1 MLKFCLFFILYFFI
15 VCGCADLIEQP
26 QDDTDSSQRELESDL
41 RDEKREPVLREDER
55 KNGTSA
61 PDDETV
67 STSDPSA
74 NADWKIGDSIL
85 LSEEG
90 NKTNFNDWLS
100 TPSGSD
106 KISEFGIFNSERNEL
121 NLKKDITLSF
131 SSFASEK
138 PLIIRT
144 HGHKLFLAGHSFANL
159 FVETSSSAGPSGDVV
174 IFATGSDLPNLR
186 SEGHDGPDGKNAP
199 CEFRDHP
206 CVAVEDTTT
215 RRPPKPPTFAWE
227 TEAVEHYYSWN
238 DSFLNQQWKDTIRSQ
253 ALFMDKDTIRSDLCG
268 TDEFVQLNFPEP
280 QIEGVVA
287 LQQTITNP
295 VKKADEPLSLV
306 HDAVLLTGTP
316 GEAGQNAG
324 SIWIYQLGN
333 SNRETERVLM
343 GGRGGRGGRHLKYPA
358 TMPSTE
364 EVIESKVI
372 AEQLELSA
380 LNARMIVSGFCG
392 GEIGRRPKNV
402 YREYV
407 GTFSQKT
414 IAITTNLELRRRSIQ
429 LMAQSAGRDIDTSL
443 PSMNRSGADG
453 KNGIYRHLL
462 IFDWKKWRSSVP
474 LGLSIPQ
481 ESRDQSVRAE
491 SSGKLSDEVFG
502 LKTFPL

>member
-15 VCGCADLIEQP
+15 ACGCADLIEQP

-41 RDEKREPVLREDER
+41 RDKKREPVLKEDER
-55 KNGTSA
+55 KNGTNA

-74 NADWKIGDSIL
+74 NADWEVGDSIL

-90 NKTNFNDWLS
+90 NKNNFNDWLNTS
-100 TPSGSD
+100 SGSD
-106 KISEFGIFNSERNEL
+106 KISEFGIFNSGRNEL
-121 NLKKDITLSF
+121 ILKTDITLSF

-174 IFATGSDLPNLR
+174 IFATGSDLPTLR
-186 SEGHDGPDGKNAP
+186 SEGHDGPDGKSAP
-199 CEFRDHP
+199 CEFSDHP

-215 RRPPKPPTFAWE
+215 RRPPKPPTFAWD
-227 TEAVEHYYSWN
+227 TEVVGHNYSWN
-238 DSFLNQQWKDTIRSQ
+238 DSFLNQQWKDTIRSR

-268 TDEFVQLNFPEP
+268 TDEFVQLNFSEP

-287 LQQTITNP
+287 LQQMIKYP
-295 VKKADEPLSLV
+295 VEKSDEPLTAD

-324 SIWIYQLGN
+324 SVWIFQLG
-333 SNRETERVLM
+333 STNRTTESVVM
-343 GGRGGRGGRHLKYPA
+343 GGRGGRGGRHLKYPP
-358 TMPSTE
+358 TMPSTQ

-380 LNARMIVSGFCG
+380 LDARMIVSGFCG

-402 YREYV
+402 YKEYV

-453 KNGIYRHLL
+453 RNGTYRHLL
-462 IFDWKKWRSSVP
+462 ISDWEKWRKSIPSSLP
-474 LGLSIPQ
+474 IPQ
-481 ESRDQSVRAE
+481 ESRDQSIRAE
-491 SSGKLSDEVFG
+491 SSGRLSDEVFG
-502 LKTFPL
+502 LNTFPL